1 MHRILGCCIECGN
14 WLSFPDNKVLINLV
28 SAFPGGREL
37 SDLEWGLL
45 NLRLLKENVC
55 CCAGQCGP
63 PEQAVSILGP
73 ALSRCSGPSG
83 VRSCI
88 SLHQQILPVAPT
100 FPMAQR
106 NQSQEAWLQWLSK
119 GQALQASKSERYCQ
133 SVGFVIPTELHRKHH
148 PPQKKSNSNNL
159 LCTFIDTHCT
169 FYMYT
174 QLFTVHIRIS
184 FCTTINY
191 YPTLNNHWREDRRA
205 SEIWSRASLFLES
218 TTLSVDW
225 LDRCLIAFV
234 RINSQEISFTFRLQ
248 Q

>member
-1 MHRILGCCIECGN
+1 MFYLWKIPKKWFCTYVVSLSFKSHLVSVSHVQLHFCMCLTNSPPLPTSHTQTLKEMHRVLDYFIEGGT

-37 SDLEWGLL
+37 SKLEWGLL

-55 CCAGQCGP
+55 CCAGQCSP

-88 SLHQQILPVAPT
+88 SLYQQILPAAPT

-133 SVGFVIPTELHRKHH
+133 SVGFVIPIELHRK
-148 PPQKKSNSNNL
+148 
-159 LCTFIDTHCT
+159 
-169 FYMYT
+169 
-174 QLFTVHIRIS
+174 
-184 FCTTINY
+184 
-191 YPTLNNHWREDRRA
+191 
-205 SEIWSRASLFLES
+205 
-218 TTLSVDW
+218 
-225 LDRCLIAFV
+225 
-234 RINSQEISFTFRLQ
+234 
-248 Q
+248 